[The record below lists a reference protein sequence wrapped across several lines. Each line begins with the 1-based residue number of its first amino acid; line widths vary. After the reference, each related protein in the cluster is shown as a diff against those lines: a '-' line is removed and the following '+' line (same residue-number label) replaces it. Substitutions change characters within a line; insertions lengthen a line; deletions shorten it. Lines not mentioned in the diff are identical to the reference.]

1 VILPQVPFDAHVA
14 LLQFFLGRRA
24 DIVERMQGVL
34 NAQRKPAE
42 FLHDRPLLS
51 RHVEDSFF
59 VGATPDQ
66 WQLKSQLDEAY
77 SAHGFT
83 PRDLPGLYNGLAD
96 PAEMM
101 IRGFHLWQQTRWPGR
116 PGRLRYAHTLFNLYL
131 LQRLELL
138 SLRLWDAGSLAA
150 SGRLAQVQSVL
161 EQLWQTSP
169 ADQPV
174 LVRDARWLIP
184 LAQSPA
190 TDDLGIYFE
199 VAEQI
204 AESLPLDDRLAICKA
219 GVRMT
224 GGHLRSQIRYYALKR
239 QVALDDEGLA
249 RNTRTTNALDF
260 ALLVHELVP
269 LLAAYEQACQRDD
282 RGARRQLADAICQGI
297 SPDPELFLNRRD
309 LLSAYS
315 MIEPLFVTPNV
326 DGPAAYSLMGQ
337 RHVQRLHAYDALLTQ
352 VAPALSEDCNAFR
365 PVAGTYSPYGV
376 LYGFS
381 SNLIEHMAFKTLQPD
396 AVTRFGLE
404 DVFAEG
410 DADTLAWVSGWRR
423 LPHVKRD
430 VETQFDYP
438 QQFAEDIF
446 ARVEQALRRR
456 ADGHPG
462 AVPTG
467 RLFIDSTVNV
477 PDLPIRYITSSD
489 RELVVTHKA
498 EYAEEPQLLSDRREG
513 RCIVSCKTAGG
524 WVAISKAILT
534 DILGAG
540 RDAKVA
546 VLPPEAAGALELTC
560 PGLVKRAAET

>member
-1 VILPQVPFDAHVA
+1 VTLPQVPFDAHVA
-14 LLQFFLGRRA
+14 LLRFFLGRRT
-24 DIVERMQGVL
+24 DIVERVQGVL
-34 NAQRKPAE
+34 NAQRKPTG
-42 FLHDRPLLS
+42 FLQDGPLLS
-51 RHVEDSFF
+51 RHVEDAFF

-66 WQLKSQLDEAY
+66 WQLKSQLEEAY
-77 SAHGFT
+77 WAHGFK

-116 PGRLRYAHTLFNLYL
+116 PGRVRYAHTLFNLYL

-138 SLRLWDAGSLAA
+138 SLRIWDAGSSHA
-150 SGRLAQVQSVL
+150 SERLSQIQRVL
-161 EQLWQTSP
+161 DELWTTSP
-169 ADQPV
+169 SEQPR

-204 AESLPLDDRLAICKA
+204 AESLPLDDRLTIYTA

-239 QVALDDEGLA
+239 QVSLDDEGLA

-260 ALLVHELVP
+260 ALLVQELVP
-269 LLAAYEQACQRDD
+269 LLAAYEQACLRDD
-282 RGARRQLADAICQGI
+282 RARRELADAICQGI
-297 SPDPELFLNRRD
+297 SPDPELFLNRLD

-315 MIEPLFVTPNV
+315 MIEHLFVTITG
-326 DGPAAYSLMGQ
+326 DEAAAYSPMGQ
-337 RHVQRLHAYDALLTQ
+337 RHVRRLHDYDALLTR
-352 VAPALSEDCNAFR
+352 VAPALSEDCVAFR

-396 AVTRFGLE
+396 ALTRFGLE
-404 DVFAEG
+404 DVFAGG

-423 LPHVKRD
+423 LPHLQRN
-430 VETQFDYP
+430 VESQFDYP
-438 QQFAEDIF
+438 QQFAEDIS
-446 ARVEQALRRR
+446 ARIEQALHRR
-456 ADGHPG
+456 AAGDTS
-462 AVPTG
+462 AASTG
-467 RLFIDSTVNV
+467 RVVIDSTVNA
-477 PDLPIRYITSSD
+477 PALPIRYVTSSD
-489 RELVVTHKA
+489 RELVAAHKA
-498 EYAEEPQLLSDRREG
+498 EYAEEPQLVSDRREG
-513 RCIVSCKTAGG
+513 RCVVSYRTAGG

-534 DILGAG
+534 DILGTG
-540 RDAKVA
+540 RDATITG
-546 VLPPEAAGALELTC
+546 LPPEAARVLELTC
-560 PGLVKRAAET
+560 PGLVKTSAEA